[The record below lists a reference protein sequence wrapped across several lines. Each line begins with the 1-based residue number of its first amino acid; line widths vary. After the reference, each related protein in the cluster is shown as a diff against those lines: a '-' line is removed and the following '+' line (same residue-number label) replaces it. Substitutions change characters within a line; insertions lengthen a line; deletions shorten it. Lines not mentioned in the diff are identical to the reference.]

1 MHIHEHQAKALFRQY
16 NIPVLNSKLVNLH
29 DDLESICNEIGDQS
43 CVVKAQVH
51 AGGRGKAG
59 GIVLVD
65 DKSSLQSA
73 ISSLLGSRLVTK
85 QTGESG
91 LPINSLLLESAT
103 EIRKEYYLAL
113 LIDRS
118 SKRVAIIVSAEG
130 GMEIEQVAQQSPD
143 KIITKL
149 IYPVTGIQANQIREI
164 GYALNLKNDQIK
176 QLGEILINLYD
187 LFISKDCSLAEIN
200 PLIEDGDKNLIALDA
215 KLNFDDNALG
225 RHHDISI
232 LYDRSQ
238 ENESEAKAKEYGLSY
253 VKLDGN
259 IGCIVN
265 GAGLAM
271 ATMDLIKHQG
281 GEPAN
286 FLDVGGG
293 TTQGKVSEAFKLVIS
308 DNSVKSIFVNIFGG
322 IVRCDLIAQG
332 ILNAL
337 QEIDLNIPVIV
348 LLQGTNSLE
357 GKKLLENK
365 NSKIIPVDNL
375 SEGAHQ
381 AIRLANA

>member
-187 LFISKDCSLAEIN
+187 LFISNDCSLAEIN

-308 DNSVKSIFVNIFGG
+308 DNNVKSIFVNIFGG